1 MYVCE
6 RCLRAIEDHNGE
18 QFCRRARD
26 IPEELIHYGFYNDE
40 GDFVEDK
47 CCDENIVC
55 EFCEEMIPIT
65 EAVEIMQRF
74 KYVEKSDGKKT
85 GEELQQYLAFKRRGA
100 KIDSKKKYTRK
111 KKHKNEEEFK

>member
-26 IPEELIHYGFYNDE
+26 IPEELIHYGFYNDD

-47 CCDENIVC
+47 YCDEHIVC
-55 EFCEEMIPIT
+55 EFCEEMIPTT
-65 EAVEIMQRF
+65 EAIEIM
-74 KYVEKSDGKKT
+74 
-85 GEELQQYLAFKRRGA
+85 
-100 KIDSKKKYTRK
+100 
-111 KKHKNEEEFK
+111 

>member
-6 RCLRAIEDHNGE
+6 RCLWAIENHNGE
-18 QFCRRARD
+18 QFHRRARH

-74 KYVEKSDGKKT
+74 KYVEKV
-85 GEELQQYLAFKRRGA
+85 RRKENWRRA
-100 KIDSKKKYTRK
+100 TAIPCV
-111 KKHKNEEEFK
+111 

>member
-6 RCLRAIEDHNGE
+6 RCLLAIEDHNGE

-47 CCDENIVC
+47 FCDENIVC

-65 EAVEIMQRF
+65 EAVEIM
-74 KYVEKSDGKKT
+74 
-85 GEELQQYLAFKRRGA
+85 
-100 KIDSKKKYTRK
+100 
-111 KKHKNEEEFK
+111 